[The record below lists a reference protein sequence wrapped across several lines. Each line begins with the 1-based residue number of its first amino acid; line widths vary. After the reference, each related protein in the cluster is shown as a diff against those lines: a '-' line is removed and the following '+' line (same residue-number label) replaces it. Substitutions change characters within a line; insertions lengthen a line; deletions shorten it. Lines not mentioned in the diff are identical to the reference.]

1 MKFINRWLHNRNE
14 VYITLMVI
22 LIIVVLSHAIF
33 ANNSFFVLYITSGT
47 KEIAYPVVSME
58 NEGYEFDGKM
68 VTAVTQNAL
77 LSQEGVNRTVSRIQI
92 NCINELSDSNAIS
105 SFAYSTIANPT
116 TFTTIPF
123 SIIAD
128 DAMLKLENQIPIAN
142 IEMSLTN
149 KVNDSVICE
158 NIVLNPAPRLYLSA
172 GRIALYIGIILLSSI
187 VLTLCPD
194 DTLTK
199 MGTRLSKYSRWIFV
213 GLLVVIDLLY
223 PIIVTWDSGHYLW
236 LADMF
241 KTGELA
247 NWDPIRNAA
256 YPFSLFLTNFLFGQS
271 QNAYLI
277 PMIIAH
283 CAFYLL
289 CCELLFRVIRLEG
302 VGRLWVTFAIFVFIA
317 IDPTVVGYYHTLL
330 TEYVAS
336 LVAVMSCL
344 IAFDFYVSDIRSK
357 KFYWTII
364 YFCIFIPLM
373 WHVKQPYIGA
383 ALFPFMIS
391 SALKILKHRKKSL
404 TWIVIIAYLA
414 VIFLTVS
421 SQAAWTGLLENAG
434 NLIDESRQL
443 STWGERSIENQ
454 TDLIKQSPMVY
465 LNSVIENYLTSSN
478 YYAVSGSVGKKAITK
493 IPSLTRGYQNK
504 VIAQKIFELDTTT
517 HNLFYS
523 PPYYKYFSFLKFS
536 GETPQILDN
545 YFASRTYIS
554 NLFFTSGYMLLPF
567 YLVLSIMLWFKKKSL
582 SKGVV
587 IVLIGTALINAIAHS
602 TFTKLDRYLFYGYPL
617 LLLAFIIELVNL
629 SRYFYKKTV

>member
-22 LIIVVLSHAIF
+22 LIIVVLSLAIF
-33 ANNSFFVLYITSGT
+33 ANNSFFVQYITSGT

>member
-1 MKFINRWLHNRNE
+1 
-14 VYITLMVI
+14 MVI
-22 LIIVVLSHAIF
+22 LIIVVLSLAIF
-33 ANNSFFVLYITSGT
+33 ANNSFFVQYITSGT